1 LSDRFRLEVRDRVAG
16 IAFDDAGMNLLGREA
31 LLELDTLLDQLPSD
45 VEAFTFFSAHDSV
58 FAAGADMAEMEGFT
72 PEDASR
78 FSELG
83 QSLFAR
89 IEKLSCLTVAVI
101 DGDCFGGAL
110 DLALA
115 FDIRIASPRSRF
127 SHPGS
132 RIGIVTGFGGTS
144 RWRRH
149 ADAPSARALFL
160 DNRVLSATEAL
171 DHDVIDVVAEVTRGG
186 ELELALAISDRSPE
200 EVRFVKELARI
211 PQGLPGEQHASFA
224 KALAVIHLNSKEH

>member
-1 LSDRFRLEVRDRVAG
+1 LSERFRL
-16 IAFDDAGMNLLGREA
+16 LLGAAALNELDA
-31 LLELDTLLDQLPSD
+31 LLDRLTPD
-45 VEAFTFFSAHDSV
+45 VEAFCFFSGHSSV
-58 FAAGADMAEMEGFT
+58 FAAGADMLEMERFNS
-72 PEDASR
+72 EDALR

-83 QSLFAR
+83 QTLFAR
-89 IEKLSCLTVAVI
+89 IERLSCLTVAVI

-115 FDIRIASPRSRF
+115 FDLRIASPRSRF

-160 DNRVLSATEAL
+160 GNRVLSSGEAL
-171 DHDVIDVVAEVTRGG
+171 EHDVVDVITDVSRGG
-186 ELELALAISDRSPE
+186 ELDLALAISDRSPE

-224 KALAVIHLNSKEH
+224 RALAVVHLNSKEH